1 MPNQPNNSLNQN
13 DYDIVPVHLAVKAMQ
28 DNGYKSPAYAVAEL
42 IDNSIQAGATSVEL
56 LCLEETDLVQERQR
70 SRIKSLGVLDNGSGM
85 DANTVRM
92 ALQFG
97 NGMYLDYSR
106 HTGIGR
112 FGMGLPCSS
121 VSQAQKVEVWT
132 WQKGVDSAIYTY
144 LDVDEINNRQLGK
157 VPVPTPQPIPAI
169 WRTVGK
175 TFGKSGTLVVWSR
188 MNRCVW
194 RTSRTIIDNSE
205 FLIGRIY
212 RKFISCGKAK
222 IRMAAFDM
230 ANPQVPLFEPKFA
243 APNDPIY
250 LMANTSCPPP
260 YDSQPMFEQWGS
272 DREFTIRYRDIDHK
286 VIIRFTIAKKE
297 AREPAGGGDAGRL
310 PHGKHAD
317 RNIGVSIVRADRELD
332 LDPGWA
338 IKYDPRERWWGVEL
352 EFPAGLDDMF
362 GVTNNKQAAH
372 HFSELAKVE
381 IDELLRDGKTI
392 HELMDEWKAQDDPR
406 GPLLE
411 IAQTIQKGVRALR
424 ESIKE
429 QRRGARAKKRHDQTL
444 GEEKATAATTER
456 KHEGHAGVSDK
467 EEERPKSERIEALAE
482 DIAQDGTPSEEAE
495 RKAAEIID
503 RGLKYEIMEAKLETP
518 AFFSVKQ
525 VAGILKVTLN
535 TDHPAYE
542 NLVEVLEEDVEGVNS
557 EELSERL
564 QNARDGL
571 KLLLTAW
578 ARYEDEQP
586 DGKRRAAAQDART
599 DWGRVA
605 RNFLSQE

>member
-1 MPNQPNNSLNQN
+1 MPNAQNN
-13 DYDIVPVHLAVKAMQ
+13 YDIVPPHLAVKAMQ

-85 DANTVRM
+85 PAETLRM

-97 NGMYLDYSR
+97 NGLYLDYSK

-121 VSQAQKVEVWT
+121 VSQAQRVEVWT
-132 WQKGVDSAIYTY
+132 WKNGPESAIYSY
-144 LDVDEINNRQLGK
+144 LDVDEINSRQLAR
-157 VPVPTPQPIPAI
+157 VPQPETKAIPPI
-169 WRTVGK
+169 WRNVGK
-175 TFGKSGTLVVWSR
+175 AFGKSGTLVVWSR

-212 RKFISCGKAK
+212 RKFITAGTVK
-222 IRMAAFDM
+222 IRMTAFDM
-230 ANPQVPLFEPKFA
+230 SNPQLPLGEDKYA
-243 APNDPIY
+243 APNDPTY
-250 LMANTSCPPP
+250 LTAPTSCPAPF
-260 YDSQPMFEQWGS
+260 DTQPMFEQWGK
-272 DREFTIRYRDIDHK
+272 DREFTINYRNIDHK
-286 VIIRFTIAKKE
+286 VVVRFSIAKKE
-297 AREPAGGGDAGRL
+297 AREIAGGGDAGGL
-310 PHGKHAD
+310 PHGKHANK
-317 RNIGVSIVRADRELD
+317 NIGVSIVRAGRELD

-352 EFPAGLDDMF
+352 DFPAGLDDMF

-372 HFSELAKVE
+372 HFSELAKIE
-381 IDELLRDGKTI
+381 IDDLLRDGKTI
-392 HELMDEWKAQDDPR
+392 HQLMDEWKLQDDPR

-411 IAQTIQKGVRALR
+411 LAQAIQKGVRALR
-424 ESIKE
+424 GSIQE
-429 QRRGARAKKRHDQTL
+429 QRRGARAKKRHDQTDV
-444 GEEKATAATTER
+444 EQKATAATNER
-456 KHEGHAGVSDK
+456 KEEGHPGLSDK
-467 EEERPKSERIEALAE
+467 DEQLPKSERVETLAQ
-482 DIAQDGTPSEEAE
+482 DLAQDGTPPAEAE
-495 RKAAEIID
+495 QKAAEIID
-503 RGLKYEIMEAKLETP
+503 SGLKFEIVEASLETP

-535 TDHPAYE
+535 TAHPAYE
-542 NLVEVLEEDVEGVNS
+542 NLVEVLEEDVEGVS
-557 EELSERL
+557 PEDLSERL
-564 QNARDGL
+564 HNARDGL

>member
-1 MPNQPNNSLNQN
+1 MPNKQQTENSERN
-13 DYDIVPVHLAVKAMQ
+13 YDIVPPHLAVKAMQ

-42 IDNSIQAGATSVEL
+42 IDNSIQAKATSVEL
-56 LCLEETDLVQERQR
+56 LCLEEIDLVRERQR
-70 SRIKSLGVLDNGSGM
+70 SRVKSLGILDNGTGM
-85 DANTVRM
+85 DAETLRIS
-92 ALQFG
+92 LQFG
-97 NGMYLDYSR
+97 NGRYLDYAN

-132 WQKGVDSAIYTY
+132 WQKGPESALYSY
-144 LDVDEINNRQLGK
+144 LDVDEINNRRYGQVPLPEGK
-157 VPVPTPQPIPAI
+157 PIPDI
-169 WRTVGK
+169 WRRVGK
-175 TFGKSGTLVVWSR
+175 TFAKTGTLVVWSR

-194 RTSRTIIDNSE
+194 RTSQTIIDNSE
-205 FLIGRIY
+205 LLIGRIY
-212 RKFISCGKAK
+212 RKFIHSGKVN

-230 ANPQVPLFEPKFA
+230 VNPLLPLEDKAA
-243 APNDPIY
+243 APNDPAY
-250 LMANTSCPPP
+250 LMRKTSCPPP
-260 YDSQPMFEQWGS
+260 FQNEPMFEQWGD
-272 DREFTIRYRDIDHK
+272 DREFTIRYREIDHK
-286 VIIRFTIAKKE
+286 VIVRFSIAKKE
-297 AREPAGGGDAGRL
+297 AREPAGGGDGGAL
-310 PHGKHAD
+310 PYGKHAD
-317 RNIGVSIVRADRELD
+317 KNIGVSIVRAGRELD

-352 EFPAGLDDMF
+352 EFPPGLDDLF

-381 IDELLRDGKTI
+381 IDDLLKGGKTI
-392 HELMDEWKAQDDPR
+392 HQLKDDWAIQDDPR

-411 IAQTIQKGVRALR
+411 IAQTIQKTIRLLR
-424 ESIKE
+424 TSIKE
-429 QRRGARAKKRHDQTL
+429 QRRDARAKKRHDQTL
-444 GEEKATAATTER
+444 VEEKATAATKER
-456 KHEGHAGVSDK
+456 KEEGHTGVSDK
-467 EEERPKSERIEALAE
+467 EEKLPKAERVEALTQDLTE
-482 DIAQDGTPSEEAE
+482 DGTQRAEAE
-495 RKAAEIID
+495 QKAAQIID
-503 RGLKYEIMEAKLETP
+503 SGLKYEIVEANLETP

-535 TDHPAYE
+535 TSHPAYE
-542 NLVEVLEEDVEGVNS
+542 NLVEVLEEDVEGATP
-557 EELSERL
+557 EQLSERL

-586 DGKRRAAAQDART
+586 DGRRRILAQEART

>member
-1 MPNQPNNSLNQN
+1 MPNVQDTAITDNN
-13 DYDIVPVHLAVKAMQ
+13 YDIVPAHLAVKAMQ

-42 IDNSIQAGATSVEL
+42 IDNSIQAKATSVEL
-56 LCLEETDLVQERQR
+56 LCLEESDLVRERQR
-70 SRIKSLGVLDNGSGM
+70 SRIKSLGVLDNGTGM
-85 DANTVRM
+85 EANTLRM

-97 NGMYLDYSR
+97 NGLYLDYEN

-132 WQKGVDSAIYTY
+132 WQNGPESAIYSY
-144 LDVDEINNRQLGK
+144 LDVDEINHKQLAK
-157 VPVPTPQPIPAI
+157 VPVAESKPIPNI
-169 WRTVGK
+169 WRRVGK
-175 TFGKSGTLVVWSR
+175 TFGKTGTLVVWSR

-205 FLIGRIY
+205 LLIGRIY
-212 RKFISCGKAK
+212 RKFIATGKVK
-222 IRMAAFDM
+222 IRMAAFDIV
-230 ANPQVPLFEPKFA
+230 NPALSLEDKLA
-243 APNDPIY
+243 APNDPGY
-250 LMANTSCPPP
+250 LMRNTSCPAPF
-260 YDSQPMFEQWGS
+260 DAEPMFEQWGN

-286 VIIRFTIAKKE
+286 VIVRFSIAKKE
-297 AREPAGGGDAGRL
+297 AREPAGGRDGGGL
-310 PHGKHAD
+310 PYGKHAEK
-317 RNIGVSIVRADRELD
+317 NIGVSIVRAGRELD
-332 LDPGWA
+332 LDAGWA

-352 EFPAGLDDMF
+352 DFPPGLDDMF

-381 IDELLRDGKTI
+381 VDELLKGGKTI
-392 HELMDEWKAQDDPR
+392 HQLMDDWTIQDDPR
-406 GPLLE
+406 GPLLQ
-411 IAQTIQKGVRALR
+411 IAQTIQKSIRLLR
-424 ESIKE
+424 NSIKE
-429 QRRGARAKKRHDQTL
+429 QRRDARAKKRHQTL
-444 GEEKATAATTER
+444 VEEKATAATKER
-456 KHEGHAGVSDK
+456 KEEGHTGLSDK
-467 EEERPKSERIEALAE
+467 EENLPKADRVVALVQ
-482 DIAQDGTPSEEAE
+482 DLTQDGAEVAEAE
-495 RKAAEIID
+495 HKAAEIID
-503 RGLKYEIMEAKLETP
+503 SGLKYEIVEANLETP

-535 TDHPAYE
+535 TSHPAYE
-542 NLVEVLEEDVEGVNS
+542 NLVEVLEEDVEGVPS
-557 EELSERL
+557 EQLSERL

-586 DGKRRAAAQDART
+586 DGRRRILAQEART